1 MNGYTLGCL
10 QEQAKWLTGTP
21 IRQPLEFCIFGKR
34 LFYEKKKKH
43 VLNQT
48 IAALRRSVGLP
59 GRFVTVWKNRTR
71 QTHTHTH
78 NYCDPVAHVR
88 QGLTT
93 TNWRMCISVYIP
105 AYRYVCMFRM
115 RHWHTWYRCVETGVV
130 YVWTF
135 VCTLPL

>member
-34 LFYEKKKKH
+34 LFYEKKKTCFKS
-43 VLNQT
+43 NDCSAEA
-48 IAALRRSVGLP
+48 IRRSSWP
-59 GRFVTVWKNRTR
+59 IRYCFEPDRH
-71 QTHTHTH
+71 THTHTTT
-78 NYCDPVAHVR
+78 VAHVR

-115 RHWHTWYRCVETGVV
+115 RHWHTWYRCIEAGVV